1 MNIGYQ
7 VMNNLVLPKE
17 EKPSSDSTSN
27 GLLARNPV
35 SKKQSKDLSVT
46 DRVAS
51 YVAEIRKAREGLK
64 NGSNT

>member
-7 VMNNLVLPKE
+7 VMNNLVLPKK
-17 EKPSSDSTSN
+17 EKPDNNTGN

-35 SKKQSKDLSVT
+35 NKTKSKDLSVT

-51 YVAEIRKAREGLK
+51 YVAEIRKAREGLQ
-64 NGSNT
+64 NGRNT

>member
-17 EKPSSDSTSN
+17 EKPSSRNTSN

-35 SKKQSKDLSVT
+35 NKKQSKDLSVT